1 MNKKG
6 MLIILSGPSGCGK
19 GTVLSVLLSR
29 REDTVISI
37 SATTR
42 TPRVGEQDG
51 VQYFFRS
58 KEQFEE
64 MIEKDQLLEYACYNG
79 NYYGTPCIPVEQWLS
94 EGKNV
99 VLEIEVQGALKVMS
113 RCKDHVSI
121 FIAPPSMGIL
131 EQRLRGRG
139 TETEEVIRGRLDAA
153 NREMNAVNSY
163 QYVVCNDE
171 IEKAVDKI
179 EEIFETESMKRNRT

>member
-19 GTVLSVLLSR
+19 GTVLSALLAR
-29 REDTVISI
+29 RDDTVISI

-42 TPRVGEQDG
+42 NPRVGEQDG
-51 VQYFFRS
+51 VQYFFRT
-58 KEQFEE
+58 KQQFEE
-64 MIEKDQLLEYACYNG
+64 LIEKDQLLEYACYNG
-79 NYYGTPCIPVEQWLS
+79 NYYGTPLEPVEQWLS

-99 VLEIEVQGALKVMS
+99 VLEIEVQGAQKVMS

-121 FIAPPSMGIL
+121 FITPPSVEVL

-139 TETEEVIRGRLDAA
+139 TETEEVIRGRLEAAKKELKAADA
-153 NREMNAVNSY
+153 Y
-163 QYVVCNDE
+163 QYIVCNDE
-171 IEKAVDKI
+171 VENAVNKI
-179 EEIFETESMKRNRT
+179 EEILKTESMKTNRT

>member
-19 GTVLSVLLSR
+19 GTVLSALLAR
-29 REDTVISI
+29 RDDTVISI

-42 TPRVGEQDG
+42 NPRVGEQDG

-58 KEQFEE
+58 KEQFEQ
-64 MIEKDQLLEYACYNG
+64 MIEKDQLLEYANYNG
-79 NYYGTPCIPVEQWLS
+79 NYYGTPSAPVEQWLS

-99 VLEIEVQGALKVMS
+99 VLEIEVQGAQKVMS

-121 FIAPPSMGIL
+121 FITPPSVEVL

-139 TETEEVIRGRLDAA
+139 TETEDVIRGRLDAA
-153 NREMNAVNSY
+153 KKELEAAKSY
-163 QYVVCNDE
+163 QYIVCNDE
-171 IEKAVDKI
+171 IENAVDKI
-179 EEIFETESMKRNRT
+179 EAILEAESMKTNRT